1 MGVVFVVLVIIM
13 MAQKK
18 RKEKD
23 DEYKSKLRRNKN
35 TTSQLRSELEELRN
49 QVEGSQSDDE
59 DEYTI
64 DAAE

>member
-1 MGVVFVVLVIIM
+1 M

-49 QVEGSQSDDE
+49 QVEGSQIDDE
-59 DEYTI
+59 AEYTI

>member
-1 MGVVFVVLVIIM
+1 M
-13 MAQKK
+13 MAQKN

-23 DEYKSKLRRNKN
+23 AAYKSKLRRGKN

-59 DEYTI
+59 DDYTI
-64 DAAE
+64 DVPE